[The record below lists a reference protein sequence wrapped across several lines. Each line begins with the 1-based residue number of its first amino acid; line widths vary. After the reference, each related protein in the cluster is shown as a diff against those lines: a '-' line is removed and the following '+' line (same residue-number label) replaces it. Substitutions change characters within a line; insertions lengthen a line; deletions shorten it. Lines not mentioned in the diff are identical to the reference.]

1 VDDESIALSAIQSP
15 MPLASFDLPE
25 DIFVDV
31 LGPQIV
37 IWPMDLHCHD
47 GVLTEVAVDNEVVV
61 SLRPVLRVVS

>member
-1 VDDESIALSAIQSP
+1 